1 MLAIQR
7 ALDPFARHRLKAFDC
22 NQLDVLF
29 LGRRKDRCD
38 KRMFASLFEAGR
50 CLQQLGVLYPF
61 GRNRFRQLRLAFS
74 QRAGLIDNKRVY
86 FLQDFESLSIA
97 DKNSFP
103 GSPSRVDH
111 DRHGRCQTEGARARN
126 DEYGNC
132 VDQRMRIVRLRSV
145 DRPHCKSNDCGQQY
159 CRHKV

>member
-1 MLAIQR
+1 LLAIQR

-74 QRAGLIDNKRVY
+74 QRAGLIDDQRIH
-86 FLQDFESLSIA
+86 LLHDFERLGIA
-97 DKNSFP
+97 DEDSFP
-103 GSPSRVDH
+103 GSPSRTNH
-111 DRHGRCQTEGARARN
+111 DSHGRCQTQGARARN
-126 DEYGNC
+126 D
-132 VDQRMRIVRLRSV
+132 
-145 DRPHCKSNDCGQQY
+145 
-159 CRHKV
+159 